1 MMATI
6 EDWRQTVR
14 EMPWFAA
21 TVLLAVVVGIG
32 VNVEVM
38 GGADGDQAR
47 VAMGRV
53 ETSMVAAAGEC
64 KRAVRRCDFG
74 DRPGVTMVIGVRS
87 YWIEMTIPE
96 SVVRDRL
103 ECMPAGIAL
112 LRNDADCALYKATS

>member
-1 MMATI
+1 MIATI
-6 EDWRQTVR
+6 EDWKQTMR

-47 VAMGRV
+47 VAMGHI

-64 KRAVRRCDFG
+64 KRAVRQCGFG

-87 YWIEMTIPE
+87 YWFEMTIPE
-96 SVVRDRL
+96 SVVRDKL
-103 ECMPAGIAL
+103 EGLPAGIAL
-112 LRNDADCALYKATS
+112 LQNHASCALHKMAS